1 MVASPTMKRLG
12 GEQEPLIEDLKFG
25 LLESES
31 EGTRAENR
39 GQTVTDTRTSVRRVV
54 DKAQTQPEYEEVNEE
69 FERPVDEVLR
79 GIKIRIA
86 KALSP
91 DNPKDC
97 QFFYMDALPVIRG
110 MVNELMRKG
119 WVPSIRH
126 SIFDRFGTPLHPF
139 NEMSESKELAPGGKI
154 VALERMPRNLVPSS
168 FRDSMAP
175 GEVHAA
181 SETDEGLGFGPKFS
195 RTSHVAFASCD
206 VADADPVSGQPII
219 KSNGKNWDRHA
230 TLPNVNYE
238 CSSLEGVK
246 QYGTGLFE
254 GMGVEK
260 NEEGE
265 VVVFRLRDHWKR
277 MNEGGL
283 KLGMPEIP
291 FEIFEAMVQE
301 VIQANWDYIPEAGK
315 GRMYLRPN
323 WFDHGE
329 SLKVG
334 NSGRFAL
341 IISAIPIGSAESYF
355 HPGRKKF
362 FLAKGKARVAEGGTN
377 GMLKLD
383 GNYTTT
389 INLIQKANE
398 KGMAGVIF
406 TNAAG
411 DRVEETNASS
421 VIFIQKSPDGK
432 HRIITPSLKHGT
444 ILDSMTRKTILELA
458 KEREWII
465 EERDI
470 SPRELQRLAK
480 TAQQDPTRGLEAI
493 AVGTAAVIAPIHEI
507 QVGTVNRKTN
517 NINENGPLI
526 QISARTEQPENEGR
540 GEVSQ
545 IIFEALSKIKS
556 GKAQKEMREE
566 LEPMRSSNPKRDK
579 LRKRLKEAESYLTI
593 VEPPKSKIAA

>member
-1 MVASPTMKRLG
+1 MVASSTIRRLG
-12 GEQEPLIEDLKFG
+12 GGEGVPLIVDRFQP
-25 LLESES
+25 ESVERRD
-31 EGTRAENR
+31 EAR
-39 GQTVTDTRTSVRRVV
+39 GQVVAEMRTSFRHVLDGAQAEPELKEVRE
-54 DKAQTQPEYEEVNEE
+54 KI
-69 FERPVDEVLR
+69 ERPVDEILR
-79 GIKIRIA
+79 GIKMRIA
-86 KALSP
+86 KAVLN
-91 DNPKDC
+91 DNPEDC
-97 QFFYMDALPVIRG
+97 HFFSMDALPVIRG
-110 MVNELMRKG
+110 MVRELMSKG

-126 SIFDRFGTPLHPF
+126 SVHDRFGTPLTPL
-139 NEMSESKELAPGGKI
+139 NEMGDSEELAPNGKFI
-154 VALERMPRNLVPSS
+154 ALERMPRNLVPTS
-168 FRDSMAP
+168 FRKPMKS
-175 GEVHAA
+175 GEVHEA
-181 SETDEGLGFGPKFS
+181 SETEQGLGFGPKFS
-195 RTSHVAFASCD
+195 RTSHIAVATCD
-206 VADADPVSGQPII
+206 VANTDPVTMEPIP
-219 KSNGKNWDRHA
+219 KPNGENWDRHA
-230 TLPNVNYE
+230 TVPNVNYE

-265 VVVFRLRDHWKR
+265 VIVFRLKDHWKR

-291 FEIFEAMVQE
+291 FEVFEAMIQE

-315 GRMYLRPN
+315 GRVYLRPN

-362 FLAKGKARVAEGGTN
+362 LLAKGKARVAEGGSN
-377 GMLKLD
+377 GTLKLD

-389 INLIQKANE
+389 IDLIEKANQ

-411 DRVEETNASS
+411 DRIEETNASS

-458 KEREWII
+458 KEKGWIV
-465 EERDI
+465 EERDVT
-470 SPRELQRLAK
+470 PKELQKLAK
-480 TAQQDPTRGLEAI
+480 TAQQDPTRSLEAI

-507 QVGTVNRKTN
+507 QVGTVNKKTN
-517 NINENGPLI
+517 EINENGPLI
-526 QISARTEQPENEGR
+526 QISAPTASPENEGR

-545 IIFEALSKIKS
+545 LIFEALTELKS
-556 GKAQKEMREE
+556 GKAQQKLRERVE
-566 LEPMRSSNPKRDK
+566 AMSPDDPESKQ
-579 LRKRLKEAESYLTI
+579 LRKRLQQTEDYLTI
-593 VEPPKSKIAA
+593 IEAPKGKAVLS